1 MTTQGRLA
9 MLFFGVMFGIG
20 FVLAL
25 LWCLIQY
32 VKIGI

>member
-9 MLFFGVMFGIG
+9 ALFFGVMFGVGI
-20 FVLAL
+20 VLGL
-25 LWCLIQY
+25 LYCLIQF